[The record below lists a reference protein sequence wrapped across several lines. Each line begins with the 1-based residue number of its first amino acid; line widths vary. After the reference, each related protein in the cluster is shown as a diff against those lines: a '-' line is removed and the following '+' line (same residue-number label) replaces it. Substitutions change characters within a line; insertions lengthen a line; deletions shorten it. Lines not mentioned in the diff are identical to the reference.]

1 MRFVVTGDNSKKFAF
16 PGSKEATGK
25 IGEVEYCTKRY
36 SCKRL
41 AIGCTKTTIG
51 HSAEN
56 FGSKM

>member
-16 PGSKEATGK
+16 PGSKDDDNK
-25 IGEVEYCTKRY
+25 VGELSYCK
-36 SCKRL
+36 SKNCKRL

-51 HSAEN
+51 HSTEN